1 MRTQPLIVTLEL
13 EAADQ
18 AYFSIQRQAY
28 FPAHRN
34 YLDAH
39 LTLFYHLP
47 AAEPAVLACLE
58 AAAHRPPMSLRV
70 EGPAYMGIGVA
81 YGLRSEELAAWHAGL
96 QQQLDPWLKR
106 QDRKILWPHITIQ
119 NRVTAFK
126 AQLLYDKLRADFEPF
141 DITARGLRTWLY
153 FYGPWKP
160 LAYYPFQNGSVDRHG
175 A

>member
-1 MRTQPLIVTLEL
+1 MSRQPMIVTLEL

-18 AYFSIQRQAY
+18 AFFNLQRKAY

-47 AAEPAVLACLE
+47 ADEPALIDCLE
-58 AAAHRPPMSLRV
+58 AACHRPSIPLRV
-70 EGPAYMGIGVA
+70 EGPAHMGIGVA
-81 YGLRSEELAAWHAGL
+81 YGLSSSELAVWHAQL

-106 QDRKILWPHITIQ
+106 QDRKTLWPHITIQ

-141 DITARGLRTWLY
+141 DITAKGLRTWLY
-153 FYGPWKP
+153 CYGPWKP
-160 LAYYPFQNGSVDRHG
+160 LAYYPFKS
-175 A
+175 

>member
-1 MRTQPLIVTLEL
+1 MIVTLEM
-13 EAADQ
+13 EEQVQ
-18 AYFSIQRQAY
+18 AFFNAQRAAY

-47 AAEPAVLACLE
+47 LHEPAITPLLL
-58 AAAHRPPMSLRV
+58 AAAQRPSMTLRV
-70 EGPAYMGIGVA
+70 DAPVNIGAGVA
-81 YGLRSEELAAWHAGL
+81 YSLVSEELQVWQEQL

-106 QDRKILWPHITIQ
+106 QDRKKLWPHITIQ

-126 AQLLYDKLRADFEPF
+126 AQLLFEKLKADFNPF
-141 DITARGLRTWLY
+141 DIKIKGFRTWMY

-160 LAYYPFQNGSVDRHG
+160 LAYYPFV

>member
-1 MRTQPLIVTLEL
+1 MIVTLEM
-13 EAADQ
+13 EEQVQ
-18 AYFSIQRQAY
+18 AFFNAQRAAY

-47 AAEPAVLACLE
+47 LHEPAITPILL
-58 AAAHRPPMSLRV
+58 AAAQRPSMTLRV
-70 EGPAYMGIGVA
+70 DAPVNIGTGVA
-81 YGLRSEELAAWHAGL
+81 YSLVSEELQVWQEQL

-106 QDRKILWPHITIQ
+106 QDRKKLWPHITIQ

-126 AQLLYDKLRADFEPF
+126 AQLLFEKLKADFNPF
-141 DITARGLRTWLY
+141 DIKIKGFRTWMY

-160 LAYYPFQNGSVDRHG
+160 LAYYPFG